1 MFGTLMASYSA
12 HMNGQHFSV
21 LHKVVV
27 AFILTV
33 VITNLSRMI
42 IVREAEDYGFE
53 RHAVVLS
60 GLGNIL
66 SIAVTV
72 ILVIFLVMLEPKEL
86 ISTFLIA

>member
-1 MFGTLMASYSA
+1 
-12 HMNGQHFSV
+12 
-21 LHKVVV
+21 
-27 AFILTV
+27 
-33 VITNLSRMI
+33 MI